1 MRVLY
6 FDCIAGISGDM
17 ALGALIDAGADV
29 EEIKRGLA
37 SLPVDAFTIEIGET
51 ESQGLRATRV
61 NVETASAGVIRTYA
75 SIRALL
81 DDADL
86 PEEARRVAQRVFRRL
101 AEAEALVH
109 RKEVDTVT
117 FHEVGAVDSIVD
129 VTGTALALATLGVER
144 AFSSA
149 VPTGMGMTRS
159 EHGAMPIPA
168 PAVVELLRGAPL
180 YSKGVAAELVT
191 PTGAAILSALVEGYG
206 ELPPMRVG
214 AVGYGA
220 GSHQLDFPN
229 VLRVIIGD
237 DENVPD
243 RALRSVDVPNAEL
256 TEASTAELAAELSA
270 ELVLETNVDDLEP
283 ELYEFV
289 IERLLAAGA
298 QDAWLTPI
306 VMKKSR
312 PAVTVSVLCS
322 RELEQEMRRILF
334 RETGTLGVRTSP
346 VAKTALAR
354 EILKVE
360 TSYGPVAV
368 KVGTLEDGGVTL
380 SPEFEDCARLA
391 REFGVPAREVHQEAV
406 RRAREEIDRRS

>member
-37 SLPVDAFTIEIGET
+37 SLPVDAFTIDIGET
-51 ESQGLRATRV
+51 ESHGLRATRV

-86 PEEARRVAQRVFRRL
+86 PEDARRVAQRVFRRL

-129 VTGTALALATLGVER
+129 VTGTALALTTLGVER

-220 GSHQLDFPN
+220 GSQQLDFPN

-237 DENVPD
+237 DENAPE
-243 RALRSVDVPNAEL
+243 RILRSVDAPNPQLSEAPGAEPGL
-256 TEASTAELAAELSA
+256 ELSG

>member
-37 SLPVDAFTIEIGET
+37 SLPVDAFTIDIGET
-51 ESQGLRATRV
+51 ESHGLRATRV

-86 PEEARRVAQRVFRRL
+86 PEDARRVAQRVFRRL

-129 VTGTALALATLGVER
+129 VTGTALALTTLGVER

-220 GSHQLDFPN
+220 GSQHLDFPN

-237 DENVPD
+237 DENAPE
-243 RALRSVDVPNAEL
+243 RILRSVDAPNPQLSESPGADPGL
-256 TEASTAELAAELSA
+256 ELSG
-270 ELVLETNVDDLEP
+270 ELVLESNVDDLEP

-306 VMKKSR
+306 VMKKGR